1 MHSVISC
8 AAGRREP
15 DIGVARRRI
24 ADMFAPSLSGK
35 PIASDLV
42 WVAFTSLTGEISRS
56 RAARRCCG
64 DRIFC
69 CQDESCRHSF
79 HLPSTRTGRHPFG
92 RWDYPKRQHTAHPPI
107 SPCPWATICGVSFS
121 LRGYWCKTVCHTD
134 TNKYAPVP
142 GRGWVHVLNIQT
154 PPWWEVLLRTSSPSP
169 S

>member
-24 ADMFAPSLSGK
+24 ADMFAPSFSGK
-35 PIASDLV
+35 PTAFDLV

-56 RAARRCCG
+56 RVARRCCG

-69 CQDESCRHSF
+69 CQDGSCRHSF
-79 HLPSTRTGRHPFG
+79 HLPSTRAGRHPFG

-121 LRGYWCKTVCHTD
+121 LRGYWCNSLSHRYEQIRACTWERRSPCAKHSNPALV
-134 TNKYAPVP
+134 
-142 GRGWVHVLNIQT
+142 RGVTSN
-154 PPWWEVLLRTSSPSP
+154 LLIILI
-169 S
+169 